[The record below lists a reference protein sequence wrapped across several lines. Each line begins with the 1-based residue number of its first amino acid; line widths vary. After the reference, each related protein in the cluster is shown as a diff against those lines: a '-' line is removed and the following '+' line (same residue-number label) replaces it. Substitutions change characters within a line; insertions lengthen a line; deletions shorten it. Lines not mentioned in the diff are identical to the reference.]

1 MAHEVIWT
9 KPVLEEFIRLGN
21 LSETEEKVIRLRA
34 RDWTRTRIGIELNM
48 SESAVDQ
55 RVKILKQK
63 YDECQPYSDI
73 LKPRKKRT
81 KTLKQ

>member
-9 KPVLEEFIRLGN
+9 KPVLDEFIRLGN

-34 RDWTRTRIGIELNM
+34 RDWTRTRIGLELSM

-63 YDECQPYSDI
+63 YDEVQPYSDI

-81 KTLKQ
+81 KTPQQ